1 MYNSKLI
8 QIYLSLSKE
17 DLFELKKWL
26 VLCAKQQHPDAIK
39 LLNILLKK
47 QKVTP
52 TVVQSERIFKQVYP
66 KEKINKARL
75 RHIMSFAVN
84 SLELFIKQKEL
95 FLDQKLSSKTLAKK
109 YRTVGL
115 KKYAQ
120 QNLDK
125 AKKIVLE
132 QENRNAEYYLD
143 LYELELE
150 QFEVSLTNTR
160 PSSTNL
166 QEIINGFSTFFV
178 INLLR
183 YACTSIS
190 HQNLYKTDYT
200 LPLLSSVL
208 KEVEKGSYNDIPAI
222 QMYYYSYL
230 IQTQKNSFDSF
241 EQLKFHLFNY
251 KEILNTQEY
260 RELYTL
266 AINYCI
272 KQQNSGQDAFIQ
284 EAFDLYKKGI
294 NQSILLDT
302 KKHLSRFAYLNTI
315 TLGLKLHQFDWVKKF
330 ILDKTQLLEEQYRAS
345 YQHYNMGKYFF
356 AIKEY
361 KQAMPLFLSMNY
373 DDLFMNIDIKVMQL
387 KIYYEEESWEALE
400 YLLSSFNR
408 FLQRKSVMSYHKE
421 NYLNLIRFTRA
432 LISIYAP
439 QQLIAKIES
448 TNPLTER
455 NWLLAQI
462 KK

>member
-1 MYNSKLI
+1 MYKSKLI
-8 QIYLSLSKE
+8 QLYSSFSKE
-17 DLFELKKWL
+17 DLFQLKKWL

-47 QKVTP
+47 QKITP
-52 TVVQSERIFKQVYP
+52 TVVQSERIFKQLYP
-66 KEKINKARL
+66 EQKINLSRL
-75 RHIMSFAVN
+75 RHIMSFAVD
-84 SLELFIKQKEL
+84 SLESFIKQKAL
-95 FLDQKLSSKTLAKK
+95 FLDQKLSSKTLAKS

-120 QNLDK
+120 QQLDK
-125 AKKIVLE
+125 SKKIVLG
-132 QENRNAEYYLD
+132 QEKRNAEYYLD

-150 QFEVSLTNTR
+150 QFEISLTNTR

-166 QEIINGFSTFFV
+166 QEIIDGFSTFFV

-200 LPLLSSVL
+200 LPLLDKVL
-208 KEVEKGSYNDIPAI
+208 EEVKNGRYKDFPAV

-230 IQTQKNSFDSF
+230 IQTKEDSLNSF
-241 EQLKFHLFNY
+241 EQLKFYLFKY
-251 KEILNTQEY
+251 KEVLNKQEY

-272 KQQNSGQDAFIQ
+272 KQQNSGQNAFIQ

-302 KKHLSRFAYLNTI
+302 KGHLSRFAYLNTI
-315 TLGLKLHQFDWVKKF
+315 TLGLKRQQFDWVKDF
-330 ILDKTQLLEEQYRAS
+330 ILNRSQLLEDQYKSS

-356 AIKEY
+356 AIKDY
-361 KQAMPLFLSMNY
+361 KQAMPLFLNMNY

-387 KIYYEEESWEALE
+387 KIYYEEQSWEALE

-408 FLQRKSVMSYHKE
+408 FLQRKSIMSYHKE

-432 LISIYAP
+432 LIGVYET
-439 QQLIAKIES
+439 QQLTKKIES